1 MGADFSNRWFFASDA
16 VATEARAAV
25 VGRLRDAL
33 QLAGFHEVVNEEG
46 ADHSLV
52 VGPPGRWVF
61 IGDSAGSTEEAAP
74 ADFDAL
80 SHALSTLG
88 PVVAVKMSD
97 TAAVHFYLYR
107 RGRLIDKF
115 GNAKF
120 PFHRFASEQEATPYR
135 GHPELWS
142 DLLLSPDAVHALRSI
157 WVQEWKAN
165 EILAETGRLLGWD
178 PELSEVGYTYEDEGL
193 PIKYDEFL
201 RDSDVELGAFN
212 EFHFKRLGGA
222 DEPA

>member
-1 MGADFSNRWFFASDA
+1 MGADFSNRWFFASEA
-16 VATEARAAV
+16 VAAEARAAV
-25 VGRLRDAL
+25 VGCFCDAL
-33 QLAGFHEVVNEEG
+33 QNAGFHEVMYEEE
-46 ADHSLV
+46 ADRSLV

-61 IGDSAGSTEEAAP
+61 IGDSAGSTEKAAEE
-74 ADFDAL
+74 DFDAL
-80 SHALSTLG
+80 SHTLSTLG

-97 TAAVHFYLYR
+97 GVAVHFYLYR
-107 RGRLIDKF
+107 HGRLIDKF

-120 PFHRFASEQEATPYR
+120 PFFSFATEQEAVPYQ

-178 PELSEVGYTYEDEGL
+178 PELSEVGYTYDDEGL

-201 RDSDVELGAFN
+201 RDSDVELGAFS
-212 EFHFKRLGGA
+212 EFHFKRLQSR
-222 DEPA
+222 